1 MRITNNILSR
11 SLLYNLNNA
20 QQTMYKL
27 ENQLSSG
34 LKITKPSDNP
44 VAMENALRYK
54 STIAHVNQWKANASE
69 GIAYLDTADDTLANL
84 TEVLQRA
91 KTLALQG
98 ANGSLNP
105 NDREKIA
112 IEVKQLKDQVIEIAN
127 TRVGNKYLFAGTKN
141 VQPLSRGDEKWEGSD
156 DIMKFPVG
164 SSLSLEISVNG
175 QELFGV
181 KNTYDADGN
190 VTDSE
195 IEMLEVFDK
204 LIYGLEKYNME
215 PEDPSEPFIGVE
227 EFDEILDKIEQQM
240 DRVLDYRAQLGAR
253 QNRMDAI
260 HNQLDNTAANL
271 SNFLADTLYADI
283 AETLVHFKT
292 QENVY
297 NAALAV
303 GAQIIQPSLVD
314 FMR

>member
-1 MRITNNILSR
+1 MRITNNMLSR
-11 SLLYNLNNA
+11 SLLHNLNNA
-20 QQTMYKL
+20 QRTMYHL

-54 STIAHVNQWKANASE
+54 STIAHVNQWKTNASE
-69 GIAYLDTADDTLANL
+69 GVAYLDTADDTMDNI

-91 KTLALQG
+91 KYLALQG
-98 ANGSLNP
+98 ANGPVNE
-105 NDREKIA
+105 NDKAKIA
-112 IEVKQLKDQVIEIAN
+112 IEVEQLREQIMEMAN
-127 TRVGNKYLFAGTKN
+127 TRVGNKYIFAGTKN
-141 VQPLSRGDEKWEGSD
+141 VEPFPKGGDFWEGSN

-181 KNTYDADGN
+181 TYDTDADGN
-190 VTDSE
+190 TISDVEMFRVLEELKIALETADSE
-195 IEMLEVFDK
+195 ALQK
-204 LIYGLEKYNME
+204 
-215 PEDPSEPFIGVE
+215 SIGDVE
-227 EFDEILDKIEQQM
+227 GQM
-240 DRVLDYRAQLGAR
+240 DKVLDFRAQIGAR

-260 HNQLDNTAANL
+260 YHQLDNTAANL
-271 SNFLADTLYADI
+271 SNFLAETLYADI
-283 AETLVHFKT
+283 AETLVQFKT

-297 NAALAV
+297 NAALSV

>member
-1 MRITNNILSR
+1 MRITNNMLSR

-34 LKITKPSDNP
+34 LKITRPSDNP

-54 STIAHVNQWKANASE
+54 STIAHVNQWKANAAE
-69 GIAYLDTADDTLANL
+69 GIAYLDTADDTMA
-84 TEVLQRA
+84 TMAEVLQRA
-91 KTLALQG
+91 KDLAIQG
-98 ANGSLNP
+98 ANGTLNP
-105 NDREKIA
+105 KDQEKVA
-112 IEVKQLKDQVIEIAN
+112 IEIDQLREQLIELAN
-127 TRVGNKYLFAGTKN
+127 TRVGNKYIFAGTKN
-141 VQPLSRGDEKWEGSD
+141 VEPFPKNGNTWEGSD

-164 SSLSLEISVNG
+164 SALSLEISVNG
-175 QELFGV
+175 RELFGIDENDPTNV
-181 KNTYDADGN
+181 EMFQVLEDLKDALIN
-190 VTDSE
+190 SDS
-195 IEMLEVFDK
+195 
-204 LIYGLEKYNME
+204 
-215 PEDPSEPFIGVE
+215 
-227 EFDEILDKIEQQM
+227 DKIEASIGTIEKQM
-240 DRVLDYRAQLGAR
+240 DRVLDYRAQIGAK
-253 QNRMDAI
+253 QNRMEAI

-271 SNFLADTLYADI
+271 GEFLAETLYADI
-283 AETLVHFKT
+283 AETLVQFKT

>member
-1 MRITNNILSR
+1 MRITNNVLAR

-54 STIAHVNQWKANASE
+54 STIAHVNQWKANAAE
-69 GIAYLDTADDTLANL
+69 GLAYLETADDTMA
-84 TEVLQRA
+84 TISDVLKRA
-91 KTLALQG
+91 KELALQG
-98 ANGSLNP
+98 ANGSVNEK
-105 NDREKIA
+105 DREKIA
-112 IEVKQLKDQVIEIAN
+112 IEIGQLKEQLMELAN
-127 TRVGNKYLFAGTKN
+127 TRVGNKYIFAGTKN
-141 VQPLSRGDEKWEGSD
+141 VEPYPKGGNTWLGSD

-164 SSLSLEISVNG
+164 SALSLEISVNG
-175 QELFGV
+175 RGLFGV
-181 KNTYDADGN
+181 TEEADGTTK
-190 VTDSE
+190 V
-195 IEMLEVFDK
+195 EMFQVLEDLK
-204 LIYGLEKYNME
+204 LALEN
-215 PEDPSEPFIGVE
+215 S
-227 EFDEILDKIEQQM
+227 DEGALQQSLAAIDAQLDK
-240 DRVLDYRAQLGAR
+240 VLDYRAQVGAK
-253 QNRMDAI
+253 QNRMEAI
-260 HNQLDNTAANL
+260 HQQLDDTAANL
-271 SNFLADTLYADI
+271 SEFLAETLYADV
-283 AETLVHFKT
+283 AEVLVKFKT